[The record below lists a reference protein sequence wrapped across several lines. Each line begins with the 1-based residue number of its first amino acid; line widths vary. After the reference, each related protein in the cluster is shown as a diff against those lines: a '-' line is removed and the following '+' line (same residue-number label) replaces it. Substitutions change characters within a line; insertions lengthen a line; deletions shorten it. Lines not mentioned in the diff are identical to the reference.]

1 MRLRAY
7 QPVDVEAMYRLDL
20 ACFDEPFQFDREMM
34 HEAAEAASAIVVV
47 VEDESGA
54 MQAFIIVHT
63 EGAGSE
69 AYAYIVTIDVAP
81 SARRSGV
88 GAVMLREAEAQALR
102 GGLGRVGL
110 HVAVDNAG
118 AIAFYEREGY
128 LRVGVEKGFYHEA
141 KQDALVY
148 VKQL

>member
-7 QPVDVEAMYRLDL
+7 QPTDVEAMYQLDL

-34 HEAAEAASAIVVV
+34 YEAAEAASAIVVV
-47 VEDESGA
+47 VEDEAGA
-54 MQAFIIVHT
+54 MQGFIIVHA
-63 EGAGSE
+63 EGAGSD
-69 AYAYIVTIDVAP
+69 AYGYIVTIDVAP

-102 GGLGRVGL
+102 HGLGRVGL
-110 HVAVDNAG
+110 HVAMDNAG
-118 AIAFYEREGY
+118 AIAFYERAGY
-128 LRVGVEKGFYHEA
+128 RWVGVEKGFYHEA
-141 KQDALVY
+141 KQDALTY